1 MRAIFR
7 FEGLCAAAATLGALA
22 ALGAAPLP
30 KAWSHWRYSRA
41 IALPA
46 ADATHLA
53 SVVVPPDAY
62 ARAQAGL
69 GDLRVID
76 DAGAEV
82 PYARYVRLGS
92 TNSVSLPTTLR
103 ENSFSPGRY
112 TQLVLNVGRQ
122 APFHNAVRIET
133 SQAEFIAWVQVEASD
148 DARVWRIVQERAPI
162 FRFQK
167 QGHEGTQTVAYSENN
182 ALYLRVRILDG
193 QKQFP
198 VSGATILYQTSEPP
212 ERVPLEI
219 GVASDAHPPT
229 GRSGWIADF
238 SAGFV
243 PAAEVRFDVPGQ
255 TEFIRSVEISS
266 SADQKEWSTFA
277 RGEIYRY
284 RQSDKMQEQLAVP
297 LPYEAPSSRYW
308 RVEVVNGNDA
318 PLEGA
323 TPHFFVTPRHIVFE
337 QQPGRSYRLIYGQY
351 RAEAPQYDLERRLNT
366 KQEEAAVSGQAGAE
380 EENSDY
386 SDPRPWT
393 EQHPVFLWIVLGIV
407 VVLLSYSA
415 IRSLRRSAPPP
426 PPTD

>member
-1 MRAIFR
+1 MRIC
-7 FEGLCAAAATLGALA
+7 LAAATLAALA
-22 ALGAAPLP
+22 MLGATPLP

-41 IALPA
+41 IELPA
-46 ADATHLA
+46 ADATRLA
-53 SVVVPPDAY
+53 SVVLPPDAH
-62 ARAQAGL
+62 AQAGL

-76 DAGAEV
+76 DAGTEV

-92 TNSVSLPTTLR
+92 ANSVSLPTTLR
-103 ENSFSPGRY
+103 ENSFSPGHY
-112 TQLVLNVGRQ
+112 TQLILNVGRHV
-122 APFHNAVRIET
+122 PFHNAVRLET

-162 FRFQK
+162 FRFQTR
-167 QGHEGTQTVAYSENN
+167 GHEGTQTVAYSENN

-193 QKQFP
+193 EKQFP

-219 GVASDAHPPT
+219 SVVPDAHPPA

-238 SAGFV
+238 GAGLGPV
-243 PAAEVRFDVPGQ
+243 AEVRFDVPGQ
-255 TEFIRSVEISS
+255 TEFIRSVEMSS
-266 SADQKEWSTFA
+266 SVDQKEWSTFA

-297 LPYEAPSSRYW
+297 LPYEAPSGRYW
-308 RVEVVNGNDA
+308 RVEIVNGNDA

-323 TPHFFVTPRHIVFE
+323 TPHFYTTPRHIVFE

-366 KQEEAAVSGQAGAE
+366 KQEEAAVAAQAGPE

-393 EQHPVFLWIVLGIV
+393 EQHTVFLWIVLGIV
-407 VVLLSYSA
+407 VVLLGYSA
-415 IRSLRRSAPPP
+415 IRSLRRAAPPP
-426 PPTD
+426 NPSE